1 MGPEVLNPPICR
13 RWSQIIALDQLP
25 VYEKRSDNP
34 KAGRNFLIVGIS
46 PRFCVEEK
54 VAPITQKKKHFCV
67 KLPGLD
73 LSHCHAQG
81 LPSSQS

>member
-1 MGPEVLNPPICR
+1 
-13 RWSQIIALDQLP
+13 
-25 VYEKRSDNP
+25 
-34 KAGRNFLIVGIS
+34 LIVGIS